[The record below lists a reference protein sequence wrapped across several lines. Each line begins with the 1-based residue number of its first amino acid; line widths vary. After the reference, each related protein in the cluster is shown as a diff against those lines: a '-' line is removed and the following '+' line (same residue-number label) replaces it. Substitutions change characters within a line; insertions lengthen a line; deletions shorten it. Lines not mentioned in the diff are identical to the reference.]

1 MHDRSDYKH
10 GWQMDKEF
18 EAGNYASSDE
28 DKYVISEE
36 DDLPHKCAI
45 CSQKF
50 VNPVST
56 KCKHYFCEKC
66 ALDHYRKS
74 QRCAKCGVQTGGT
87 FNPAKDLVERMAKWA
102 AEGREFK
109 SDDDESDG
117 DPERLPDES
126 KPQVSGAEYD
136 NRISSH
142 LQKKKI
148 CLPPMAPYLYRW
160 LP

>member
-18 EAGNYASSDE
+18 EEGKYDSSDDE
-28 DKYVISEE
+28 KYVISE
-36 DDLPHKCAI
+36 DDDMPHKCGL
-45 CSQKF
+45 CHQKF
-50 VNPVST
+50 VSPVST

-74 QRCAKCGVQTGGT
+74 QRCATCGAQTSGT
-87 FNPAKDLVERMAKWA
+87 FNPAKDLMERMAKWA

-109 SDDDESDG
+109 SDDESDG

-126 KPQVSGAEYD
+126 KPQVPVRLWGSEPY
-136 NRISSH
+136 
-142 LQKKKI
+142 KKHKCTYSTPTHFI
-148 CLPPMAPYLYRW
+148 N
-160 LP
+160 